1 MGEGAEDINNNRSS
15 FPTFLCRK
23 YGIKKSDILYFV
35 ADNASVNP
43 KAVELLHEMGYNNME
58 FVRCLPHCLNLVIKA
73 FMDVVD
79 KEILLSS
86 NLKLT
91 RAFLNAGGGSALKI
105 EAASWAVSQSTIDIV
120 DTRWS
125 SLVSAAVALA
135 HPPKPGTLEEAT
147 SLLQEAADA
156 GDETAAEALK
166 DKTPPGHLFGIL
178 YDFIE
183 SISEEQLAERA
194 KRSARQDVEGA
205 MDVDVNL
212 PATRLR
218 LLTFY
223 SDRVVLALLHVLN
236 YVFGGN
242 AEDGIEKLTTVTK
255 LVQGGSAFEAKL
267 SSKSTGVVPNAV
279 ASVRALMLFLKT
291 HDAAQP
297 GIKAELRASRKAKT
311 ERMMT
316 DVRTHMGASC
326 KKLIADSKARD
337 ESILDGNKKFNQ
349 AEADKFEKEMADSY
363 VKDVEPKV
371 LKIFNAALAA
381 ARTSPG
387 LEKLE
392 EAVAGLEEAQRFSY
406 NEEPK
411 AFEDED
417 DSALM
422 DWIGIKGMPYTV
434 TEDLIA
440 GWRAHCERW
449 TPPKTPPPEA
459 KRVRLSPRE
468 SFLRWRTIGQQ
479 GTPEDRAIAS
489 HAMDK
494 SSRPTSAASCER
506 VFSHL
511 EHMSSS
517 DRSRMKKNTLINLLF
532 IRGNAWILRQLMEE
546 QAAMRKQDAK
556 KSAARRRDAPKS
568 EAELLASPSNKRK
581 LGE

>member
-449 TPPKTPPPEA
+449 TPPKTPPEA